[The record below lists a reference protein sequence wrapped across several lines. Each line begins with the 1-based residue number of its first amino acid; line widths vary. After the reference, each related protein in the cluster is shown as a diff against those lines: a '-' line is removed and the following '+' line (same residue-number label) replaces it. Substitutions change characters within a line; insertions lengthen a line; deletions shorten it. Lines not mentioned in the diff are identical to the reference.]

1 MQALTVDLWDLFGSI
16 TGTTLGVTGCD
27 LVILGFRKRPMVP
40 LNVAS
45 QMSKAMQDIQRC
57 QCDLSI
63 VQKQFVSVIAQGIDI
78 PDISV
83 TLCCYKKSV
92 RAHDV
97 WQQ

>member
-1 MQALTVDLWDLFGSI
+1 MQALTVDLWDLFESI
-16 TGTTLGVTGCD
+16 TGTTLGVTGFGD
-27 LVILGFRKRPMVP
+27 FRLSQTANGP

-63 VQKQFVSVIAQGIDI
+63 VQKQFVSVIAQGTDI

-83 TLCCYKKSV
+83 ILCCYKKSV